1 MLTFALLGA
10 EWVLW
15 LLVGLSILCLGV
27 SLERIWYLRRE
38 AGDRKILEEAVERF
52 LSTSDLTALQE
63 TLSSLGG
70 AGARML
76 NAALEQATT
85 SIAGAAQTAEGVR
98 TFERMQMEKGLLVLA
113 TVGSNAPFIGLFG
126 TVLGI
131 IRAFHDLSIDTGDA
145 SEAVM
150 AGISEALVATAVGLL
165 VAIPAVVL
173 YNVLMKTV
181 KSRLSRADSLMD
193 LVLGHLQTTE
203 R

>member
-15 LLVGLSILCLGV
+15 LLVGLSILCVGV
-27 SLERIWYLRRE
+27 ALERIWYLRRE
-38 AGDRKILEEAVERF
+38 AGDKKTLEEAVERF
-52 LSTSDLTALQE
+52 LDTGDLAALQQ
-63 TLSSLGG
+63 TLSTLGG

-76 NAALEQATT
+76 NAAVVQATT

-98 TFERMQMEKGLLVLA
+98 TVERMQMEKGLLILA

-181 KSRLSRADSLMD
+181 KHRLSRADSLMD

>member
-15 LLVGLSILCLGV
+15 LLVALSVMCVAV
-27 SLERIWYLRRE
+27 SFERVWYLRRD
-38 AGDRKILEEAVERF
+38 AGDRSALERAVETF
-52 LSTSDLTALQE
+52 LTSGDLPTLQADIAQRNG
-63 TLSSLGG
+63 SSARILG
-70 AGARML
+70 
-76 NAALEQATT
+76 AALKHAGT
-85 SIAGAAQTAEGVR
+85 SIEAAAQTAEGVR
-98 TFERMQMEKGLLVLA
+98 TFEKMQMERGLLILA

-131 IRAFHDLSIDTGDA
+131 IRAFHDLSIDSADA
-145 SEAVM
+145 SQAVM

-181 KSRLSRADSLMD
+181 KSRLSRTDSLLD
-193 LVLGHLQTTE
+193 LVLGRLQSTE
-203 R
+203 N